1 MSLLFCWYRSH
12 NLCILIF
19 CNIPIV
25 IALDST
31 PFYLMLFVIIGH
43 IFNLNQDL
51 SHKNTEMQTIGRD
64 NYHFFLLMAD
74 LLKNLYGVLKRF
86 FDVCISN

>member
-51 SHKNTEMQTIGRD
+51 SHKNTEMQTIGGD
-64 NYHFFLLMAD
+64 NYHFFFTH
-74 LLKNLYGVLKRF
+74 GRF
-86 FDVCISN
+86 IEKSIWCFKEVF